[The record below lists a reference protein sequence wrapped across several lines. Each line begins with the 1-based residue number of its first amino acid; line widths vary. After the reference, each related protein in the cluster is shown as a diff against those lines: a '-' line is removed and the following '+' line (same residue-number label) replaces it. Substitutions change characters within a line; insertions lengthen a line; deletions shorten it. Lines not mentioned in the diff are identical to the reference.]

1 MRKKYIYMIGLLLG
15 LLLASCTTATDD
27 KVFYMV
33 KNEASYESYWTKDYQ
48 NLFVLNLAF
57 NHSPALEFDQSKIE
71 SIELLPSTDLVKINK
86 FFIEENP
93 PQNNL
98 NQKALF
104 VHLLTQKEGTH
115 VFTQIAFNTKNERV
129 VLDLGKANINI
140 QKGVFSG
147 ISALS
152 NNIGVFSKGTP
163 LEIAPRN
170 ENKYPVMI
178 KGIKIN
184 NPYVA
189 YSEEDVKIVI
199 NNQEVPIPKAGY
211 QLKPK
216 EQIKLIVNW
225 KINFP
230 PNQIVNIDLRP
241 LLISERQGMVE
252 YSDIPNMIFR
262 NDF

>member
-1 MRKKYIYMIGLLLG
+1 
-15 LLLASCTTATDD
+15 
-27 KVFYMV
+27 
-33 KNEASYESYWTKDYQ
+33 
-48 NLFVLNLAF
+48 
-57 NHSPALEFDQSKIE
+57 
-71 SIELLPSTDLVKINK
+71 
-86 FFIEENP
+86 
-93 PQNNL
+93 
-98 NQKALF
+98 
-104 VHLLTQKEGTH
+104 EGTH

-129 VLDLGKANINI
+129 VLDLGKASINI
-140 QKGVFSG
+140 QK
-147 ISALS
+147 
-152 NNIGVFSKGTP
+152 GVFSKGTP

-199 NNQEVPIPKAGY
+199 NDQEVPIPKAGY

-216 EQIKLIVNW
+216 EQIKLIVDW

-230 PNQIVNIDLRP
+230 PNQIVNIDLKP
-241 LLISERQGMVE
+241 LLITERQGMEE